1 MLFHYIYLQMAPQ
14 ANVLFQKKSDLDF
27 LLISLVIILDWNQFL
42 LQYRVAHQGTTAAQ
56 ITASE

>member
-1 MLFHYIYLQMAPQ
+1 MLSHYIYLQMAAQ
-14 ANVLFQKKSDLDF
+14 ANDLFQNKSDLEF
-27 LLISLVIILDWNQFL
+27 LLISLIIILEWNQFL